1 MFRNTNLLVA
11 AALLALTAPAK
22 AALVLDQSG
31 PMSNLFRYYDS
42 QYVATVGAFGIY
54 GPQSNGNGVS
64 FPIPPIFKANGEP
77 NSPWF
82 VQGQP
87 MHYDILL
94 TTPVPLIDARG
105 APGIADWYDIYNF
118 FGGAWQYSGGNDNSG
133 GYFMNCEG
141 ACPALSV
148 AANTTRLS
156 FDFRD
161 SASWGEG
168 FGGYVIDYRT
178 YNFAQIA
185 GELPVD
191 ALDGQYRL
199 RVFASAIPEP
209 ATWAMLIL
217 GFGAIGGQLRRAAR
231 KARYLKIAR

>member
-1 MFRNTNLLVA
+1 MFRIANLYIAVA
-11 AALLALTAPAK
+11 MLGLTIPAN

-31 PMSNLFRYYDS
+31 SVSSLFRFYDS
-42 QYVATVGAFGIY
+42 QNVATVGAFGIY
-54 GPQSNGNGVS
+54 GPQSNGNGVA
-64 FPIPPIFKANGEP
+64 FPILPMFKSNGDP
-77 NSPWF
+77 NSPWS

-94 TTPVPLIDARG
+94 TTPVPLTNARG

-133 GYFMNCEG
+133 GYYMNCEG
-141 ACPALSV
+141 PCPALPV
-148 AANTTRLS
+148 AGNTTWLS
-156 FDFRD
+156 FDFQD

-191 ALDGQYRL
+191 SLDGQYRL
-199 RVFASAIPEP
+199 QVFATAIPEP
-209 ATWAMLIL
+209 ATWTMLIL

-231 KARYLKIAR
+231 LVRYSN